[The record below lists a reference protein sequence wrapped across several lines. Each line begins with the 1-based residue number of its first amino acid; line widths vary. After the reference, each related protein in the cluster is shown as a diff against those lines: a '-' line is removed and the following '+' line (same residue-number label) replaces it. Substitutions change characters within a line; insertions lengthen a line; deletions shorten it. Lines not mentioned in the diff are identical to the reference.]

1 LVSLLAKLSYQVS
14 HAGIDSSPAL
24 TFEDNLF
31 HVFLHG
37 DHLIQHPSEEF
48 IVLNFSTGPSQHFD
62 PDLEVAL
69 LESLTDCHT
78 PNSDAAIISS
88 NDFTFEEVLNL
99 GRGFIDS
106 QITQ

>member
-1 LVSLLAKLSYQVS
+1 MAILSYQVS
-14 HAGIDSSPAL
+14 HPSIDSSPAL
-24 TFEDNLF
+24 TFEHNLF

-69 LESLTDCHT
+69 LVSLTDSQT
-78 PNSDAAIISS
+78 PNSDAAIISP
-88 NDFTFEEVLNL
+88 NKFTLKEVLNL

-106 QITQ
+106 QIAQ